1 MLSLKNLN
9 TYKEKISNKIDEILL
24 STNTVDINNLF
35 SSSGMVCYEKYV
47 Y

>member
-1 MLSLKNLN
+1 MSDFSKLK
-9 TYKEKISNKIDEILL
+9 TMKIDEIVL
-24 STNTVDINNLF
+24 STRTVDINNLF